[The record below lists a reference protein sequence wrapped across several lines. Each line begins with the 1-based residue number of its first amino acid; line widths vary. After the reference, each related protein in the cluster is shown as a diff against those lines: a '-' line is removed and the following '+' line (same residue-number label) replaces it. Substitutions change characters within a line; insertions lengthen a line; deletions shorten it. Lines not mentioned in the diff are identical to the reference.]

1 MSSLP
6 GTDNLSALYK
16 SDAVT
21 RGVCELL
28 DTLIAIRIDV
38 GHSANGSAASPTLT
52 AEQMREVRALLD
64 HAIATTKEVFGS
76 IHRSPASDDV
86 GASRRDRRA
95 KPRRMA
101 GVGQTPS

>member
-1 MSSLP
+1 MSSLS

-16 SDAVT
+16 SDATT
-21 RGVCELL
+21 RRVCDLL

-38 GHSANGSAASPTLT
+38 GHSANGIAASPTLS

-64 HAIATTKEVFGS
+64 HAIATTKEIFGS
-76 IHRSPASDDV
+76 IHRSAVSE
-86 GASRRDRRA
+86 GASRRHQRV

-101 GVGQTPS
+101 GVGQTLP

>member
-6 GTDNLSALYK
+6 DTDNLSALYK
-16 SDAVT
+16 SDAAT
-21 RGVCELL
+21 RRVCDLL

-38 GHSANGSAASPTLT
+38 GHSANGSAASPSLS

-64 HAIATTKEVFGS
+64 RAIATTKEIFGS
-76 IHRSPASDDV
+76 IHRSTVSD
-86 GASRRDRRA
+86 GPSRRHQRV

-101 GVGQTPS
+101 GAGQTPP

>member
-6 GTDNLSALYK
+6 GTDNLTTLYK

-21 RGVCELL
+21 RNICDLL

-38 GHSANGSAASPTLT
+38 GHSANGSAASPTLS

-64 HAIATTKEVFGS
+64 RAIATTKEIFGS
-76 IHRSPASDDV
+76 IHRSPASD
-86 GASRRDRRA
+86 GPSRRDRRA

-101 GVGQTPS
+101 GVGQTPP